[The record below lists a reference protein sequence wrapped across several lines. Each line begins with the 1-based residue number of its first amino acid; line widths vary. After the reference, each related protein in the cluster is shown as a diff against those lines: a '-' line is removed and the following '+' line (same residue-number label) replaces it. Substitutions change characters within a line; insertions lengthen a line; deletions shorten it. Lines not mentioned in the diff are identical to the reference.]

1 MKFVLLVYQPDSFNP
16 KALSEAE
23 YKQVS
28 AEYAAVSSTPNVTPG
43 LPLGQTKDAITVR
56 VAQGSTKATE
66 GPYVGAAGAVGGYFI
81 FEAGSKEEAIALAA
95 RVPAARLGGAVEI
108 RPAEVYW

>member
-1 MKFVLLVYQPDSFNP
+1 MKFVLLVYQPNSFDP

-28 AEYAAVSSTPNVTPG
+28 ADYAALSSTPNVTPG
-43 LPLGQTKDAITVR
+43 LPLGLTKDAVTVR
-56 VAQGSTKATE
+56 VTQGNARATE
-66 GPYVGAAGAVGGYFI
+66 GPYVGAAGAVGGYFV
-81 FEAGSKEEAIALAA
+81 FEAGSMEEAIALAA